1 MLIDNT
7 ASIARTEAS
16 GWMKRV
22 RAMTM
27 GAVFSAIALVAGC
40 SGGPGEPKDSGTPL
54 RARLISGKQYSTTV
68 RYLFGSDISAAV
80 PAPLP
85 PLVRTGGLLASG
97 ASSIGLTSDQLQQ
110 IAGAAS
116 TIASKVVDEQH
127 RDFLI
132 PCKPAAPKG
141 ADDKCAR
148 KFLGQTARL
157 WLRRPLDASRLDAL
171 AKRANTAAE
180 QLHDFYDGLALAL
193 EGVLVAPEGLM
204 IIDRA
209 EPDPEHHGQRRLDA
223 YSLASRLSFFLWDAA
238 PDDAL
243 LKAAENGELQTRKGR
258 ERVVK
263 TMLSSPRLED
273 GMTAFFD
280 DMMGF
285 DDFDSLSKD
294 PKTYP
299 SVTGATLADAREQT
313 LKTVIDHLI
322 TKQRD
327 YRDLFTTR
335 ETFMSMNLA
344 AIYGVPAVDG
354 WVPYE
359 FPADSPRAG
368 LLTHV
373 SFLADHAH
381 PARSSVTRRG
391 KALREVFLCQ
401 IVPSPPPN
409 VDFSKLDDPDPSLRT
424 ARERLKVHTT
434 NASCAGCHKIMDPI
448 GYAMEH
454 FDGAGQYRATEKG
467 APLDTSGVL
476 DGVKFD
482 GMAGLGK
489 ALHNHPSLP
498 GCLVNRVYSYGTGG
512 TASVSQD
519 KATLEYLKAR
529 FAKAGYRLPDL
540 LRDVSLSNAFSEVRE
555 AQAPAPLDIKEA
567 GAQSPSIAKTHS

>member
-1 MLIDNT
+1 
-7 ASIARTEAS
+7 
-16 GWMKRV
+16 
-22 RAMTM
+22 
-27 GAVFSAIALVAGC
+27 
-40 SGGPGEPKDSGTPL
+40 
-54 RARLISGKQYSTTV
+54 
-68 RYLFGSDISAAV
+68 
-80 PAPLP
+80 
-85 PLVRTGGLLASG
+85 
-97 ASSIGLTSDQLQQ
+97 
-110 IAGAAS
+110 
-116 TIASKVVDEQH
+116 
-127 RDFLI
+127 
-132 PCKPAAPKG
+132 
-141 ADDKCAR
+141 
-148 KFLGQTARL
+148 
-157 WLRRPLDASRLDAL
+157 
-171 AKRANTAAE
+171 
-180 QLHDFYDGLALAL
+180 
-193 EGVLVAPEGLM
+193 
-204 IIDRA
+204 
-209 EPDPEHHGQRRLDA
+209 
-223 YSLASRLSFFLWDAA
+223 
-238 PDDAL
+238 
-243 LKAAENGELQTRKGR
+243 
-258 ERVVK
+258 
-263 TMLSSPRLED
+263 
-273 GMTAFFD
+273 MTAFFD